1 MSGYDV
7 AACCQISSLW
17 LSLITWRNGSWKRS
31 PISAQLPPVSNA
43 QSLHLWSH
51 RQHHRRQHRQRHRQ
65 RPQRVGVTVICW
77 HLLEVSLSEKIL
89 RMPESI
95 VLIFSPDGQILEKT
109 QDNTSEQS
117 AGSKFLICSD
127 CWLKMVK
134 ETQRTNQVT
143 NLLFCFGR
151 LTGHMCC
158 QTFICLLESL

>member
-1 MSGYDV
+1 MGVESE
-7 AACCQISSLW
+7 
-17 LSLITWRNGSWKRS
+17 
-31 PISAQLPPVSNA
+31 A
-43 QSLHLWSH
+43 QSAPSYPRSATPSH
-51 RQHHRRQHRQRHRQ
+51 YTCGQRAPPPAPRRQHRQRHRQ
-65 RPQRVGVTVICW
+65 RPQRVAVTVICW

-158 QTFICLLESL
+158 QTFICLLEPL